1 MAKKTGTQANNAY
14 FGAKNFHVCFMTD
27 EAAVPPVY
35 ESDVYAIPG
44 LVELTNEI
52 ESNTDTDY
60 ADDGVWIRE
69 NSESGGSGK
78 LSIKANLETDPVLR
92 NVIARMTG
100 KGIDA
105 HGRTFNI
112 LGREP
117 EPAAIMAEQSGKRA
131 GKRVCYLKAEF
142 SKPNFSAKT
151 KEDKTSFT
159 NIEMDYKTSFVKVA
173 EGISTDGYDDYPDTD
188 TYATFFDKVNPPTEE
203 ATPSGGS
210 TEHTPAGGSTGTTP
224 ANPSTGKGE

>member
-1 MAKKTGTQANNAY
+1 MKKTGSQARNGF
-14 FGAKNFHVCFMTD
+14 FGAKNFHICFIKD
-27 EAAVPPVY
+27 AAAVPPVY
-35 ESDVYAIPG
+35 EDEVYEITG
-44 LVELTNEI
+44 LVELSNEI

-78 LSIKANLETDPVLR
+78 LACKANLETDPVLR
-92 NVIARMTG
+92 KVFSRLTG

-117 EPAAIMAEQSGKRA
+117 EPCAIMCEQSGKVA
-131 GKRVCYLKAEF
+131 GHRVCYLHTEF

-188 TYATFFDKVNPPTEE
+188 TYATFFDAVNPPTAE
-203 ATPSGGS
+203 APEPTSGAG
-210 TEHTPAGGSTGTTP
+210 TNTGHT
-224 ANPSTGKGE
+224 GE

>member
-1 MAKKTGTQANNAY
+1 MSKKTGKQAKNSF
-14 FGAKNFHVCFMTD
+14 FGAKNFHVCFMKD
-27 EAAVPPVY
+27 ETTVPPTY
-35 ESDVYAIPG
+35 EEDVYAIPG

-60 ADDGVWIRE
+60 ADDGTWVNE

-78 LSIKANLETDPVLR
+78 LTVKANLETDPVLR
-92 NVIARMTG
+92 KVLARMTG
-100 KGIDA
+100 KGIDS

-117 EPAAIMAEQSGKRA
+117 EPCAIFAEQSGKVA
-131 GKRVCYLKAEF
+131 GKRTCKLKTEF
-142 SKPNFSAKT
+142 SKPNFSAAT

-173 EGISTDGYDDYPDTD
+173 EDYSTDGYDDYPDTD
-188 TYATFFDKVNPPTEE
+188 TYATFFDAVNPPT
-203 ATPSGGS
+203 
-210 TEHTPAGGSTGTTP
+210 
-224 ANPSTGKGE
+224 GEDDDTNSDGE